1 MLSFSYTV
9 KNVRTSVKFCHQFY
23 LQGCFLLWEISR
35 QLQCLR
41 AANAICSDQN
51 VEVSPTRNIWWIIPN
66 LQISGE
72 YQYYYSRWWCGNNR
86 GGMRLYLK
94 IFMLNYSIIFMQLG
108 AVQVSRD
115 HILAYSRHP
124 PSPLWSSV
132 IIWDTPPPPL
142 WWSRD
147 IWMNIYGKVIC
158 I

>member
-94 IFMLNYSIIFMQLG
+94 IFLLIYRIIFMQLQG
-108 AVQVSRD
+108 LDTCYISDWKLSTKPTPGYQIWFPLLVME
-115 HILAYSRHP
+115 YSHP
-124 PSPLWSSV
+124 
-132 IIWDTPPPPL
+132 I
-142 WWSRD
+142 
-147 IWMNIYGKVIC
+147 
-158 I
+158 